1 MQSFGKH
8 LIFEV
13 PIISDIMEFYFCG
26 LLFSWLEIFETGS
39 YYVAQ
44 VTLEPTI

>member
-8 LIFEV
+8 LIFERPV
-13 PIISDIMEFYFCG
+13 IFDIMEFYFCG
-26 LLFSWLEIFETGS
+26 LFVQLACNYS
-39 YYVAQ
+39 VAQ